1 MSGTA
6 APPGLLAIWNDIVPD
21 ARADFVAWHSREHV
35 PERVGVPG
43 FVRGR
48 RLFGADAAPQYLT
61 LYDVE
66 NLAVLTSAAYLA
78 RLNNPTPW
86 TTRAVRHFRRTE
98 RAACRVPVR
107 LGGGS
112 GGYAV
117 AGRVWLDD
125 TAAAQS
131 AEAALVRAAA
141 ALVACAG
148 VCAVTVG
155 CSDHTASSLATSER
169 RMRAEEG
176 VPADLI
182 VLVEAFDRS
191 IDAAP
196 LLGEVEE
203 RARAAAPAGRLRV
216 DRYDLELSL
225 GREP

>member
-6 APPGLLAIWNDIVPD
+6 APSGLLAIWNDIVPE

-61 LYDVE
+61 LYDVAS
-66 NLAVLTSAAYLA
+66 LAVLTSAAYLT

-86 TTRAVRHFRRTE
+86 TTRVVRHFRRTE

-107 LGGGS
+107 AGAGS
-112 GGYAV
+112 GGCVV

-125 TAAAQS
+125 PAAAPA

-155 CSDHTASSLATSER
+155 CGDRAASSVPTSER

-182 VLVEAFDRS
+182 VLVEAFNRS

-196 LLGEVEE
+196 LLGAVEE
-203 RARAAAPAGRLRV
+203 HARAAASAGRLCV
-216 DRYDLELSL
+216 DRYDLEFSL